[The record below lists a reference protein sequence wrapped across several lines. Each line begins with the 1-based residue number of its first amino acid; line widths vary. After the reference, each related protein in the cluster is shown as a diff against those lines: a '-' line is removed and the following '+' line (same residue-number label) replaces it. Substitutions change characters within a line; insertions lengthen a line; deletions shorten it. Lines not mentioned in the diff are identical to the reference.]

1 MNGYRTSTHIWLAAV
16 VAMHLIVSIAHGSAH
31 SRAQVL
37 LSPAAMLFVFV
48 VIIAG
53 PLVGLAILW
62 RAERFG
68 AWIIAVTMAGSL
80 LFGLVNHFVLSSPDH
95 VAHVTAAWR
104 PLFAATAVLLIFTE
118 ALGSS
123 LAIRVAMNR
132 ENLT

>member
-1 MNGYRTSTHIWLAAV
+1 MNAYRTSTHIWLAAV
-16 VAMHLIVSIAHGSAH
+16 VGLHLIVSLAHGTAH
-31 SRAQVL
+31 SRAHVL

-53 PLVGLAILW
+53 PLVGIAMVW

-68 AWIIAVTMAGSL
+68 AWIIGVTMAGSL

-95 VAHVTAAWR
+95 VAQITAAWR
-104 PLFAATAVLLIFTE
+104 PLFAATAILLVLTE
-118 ALGSS
+118 ALGST
-123 LAIRVAMNR
+123 LAFRVAMHR